1 VDGFTWD
8 DGPHVSFTLN
18 SYVRQFLADMVGGED
33 EAIPSLASNDY
44 RGHWIA
50 HPARVNLYQVP
61 DPLRTQCLSS
71 FLASRE
77 DPRPIRNYQDWLHV
91 AFGDLDAVDRL
102 GRESRAEAIVGRYT
116 EHKYLMKMM
125 QLLDVNV
132 DADIVE
138 LLAYAKKYAGLDVE
152 LSRDERPATTSVVQR
167 ARKVLGDREPSG
179 AC

>member
-1 VDGFTWD
+1 MSRSGTSMLSTDW
-8 DGPHVSFTLN
+8 
-18 SYVRQFLADMVGGED
+18 VGNRVLK
-33 EAIPSLASNDY
+33 PSVA
-44 RGHWIA
+44 
-50 HPARVNLYQVP
+50 
-61 DPLRTQCLSS
+61 
-71 FLASRE
+71 
-77 DPRPIRNYQDWLHV
+77 NYPVQL
-91 AFGDLDAVDRL
+91 
-102 GRESRAEAIVGRYT
+102 VGRYT